1 MVRMQLSTP
10 AWANGL
16 WVSLSAGIALY
27 LASFFNLPII
37 DQLRGVVD
45 LLVFEVNKESQVWVQ
60 SYTNYFV
67 SKKKIEVMQA
77 ELKEVHKQLA
87 HYKLLSKES
96 SALRVENRKLKE
108 AIQHKVE
115 KNSHT
120 LLAPPYFIQQDSK
133 QSLLL
138 PRSGVPC
145 EQGDIVTEDTNIVG
159 QITRATE
166 KTIHVQ
172 MITDRYSA
180 LPVTIKGTNIHGVV
194 QGRGTG
200 VMRLKF
206 IKDNVEVRVGD
217 KVQTKRIQG
226 MSEQV
231 YSVGDVVRVEKI
243 PGEGFLLIDVVPS
256 FHVHYDSW
264 LTLAP

>member
-1 MVRMQLSTP
+1 MQVSAP

-16 WVSLSAGIALY
+16 WITLTAALGLY
-27 LASFFNLPII
+27 LASLCNLPVVS
-37 DQLRGVVD
+37 QLHSIADIV
-45 LLVFEVNKESQVWVQ
+45 VFEINKESLAWYQG
-60 SYTNYFV
+60 YTNYFIT
-67 SKKKIEVMQA
+67 KKHYEVMQS
-77 ELKEVHKQLA
+77 ELKEAHKQLA

-96 SALRVENRKLKE
+96 SALRIENRKLKE
-108 AIQHKVE
+108 AIQHKVG
-115 KNSHT
+115 KNT
-120 LLAPPYFIQQDSK
+120 YILLAPPYFIQQDSR

-145 EQGDIVTEDTNIVG
+145 EQGDIVIEDANIVG
-159 QITRATE
+159 QVTRATD

-172 MITDRYSA
+172 MITDRQSA
-180 LPVTIKGTNIHGVV
+180 IPVTIKGTNIHGVV
-194 QGRGTG
+194 QGRGAG

-206 IKDNVEVRVGD
+206 IKDNVEVSVGD

-226 MSEQV
+226 MSEQA
-231 YSVGDVVRVEKI
+231 YNVGEVVRVEKI
-243 PGEGFLLIDVVPS
+243 PGEGFLLIDVEPT

>member
-1 MVRMQLSTP
+1 MQIGAP
-10 AWANGL
+10 AAWGNGIWITAAVGFL
-16 WVSLSAGIALY
+16 LY
-27 LASFFNLPII
+27 LASVTHLPVVA
-37 DQLRGVVD
+37 QLHGVAD
-45 LLVFEVNKESQVWVQ
+45 LLVYEVNKESLAWYQ
-60 SYTNYFV
+60 SYNNYFI
-67 SKKKIEVMQA
+67 SKKQFESMQD
-77 ELKEVHKQLA
+77 ELKEVRRQLA

-96 SALRVENRKLKE
+96 SALRIENRKLKE
-108 AIQHKVE
+108 AIHHKVE

-145 EQGDIVTEDTNIVG
+145 EQGDIVTEDVNIVG
-159 QITRATE
+159 QITRTTD

-172 MITDRYSA
+172 MITDRHSA
-180 LPVTIKGTNIHGVV
+180 LPVTIKGTDIHGVV

-206 IKDNVEVRVGD
+206 IKDNMEVRVGD

-226 MSEQV
+226 MSEQA
-231 YSVGDVVRVEKI
+231 YNVGEVVRVEKI

-256 FHVHYDSW
+256 FRVHYDSW
-264 LTLAP
+264 LTLGP